1 MAIDSLHAWTGGRPA
16 FSDFGE
22 YESLGTA
29 VVELQRMAAEL
40 SAPVLIVT
48 ERNRASADA
57 GGVNAAAGSRKVEYG
72 AETVT
77 GLYRETEKDE
87 NGRVRPAPFNAA
99 GEVAAHVV
107 LEKNRHGAGGR
118 VNLRFHGALQ
128 RFTEA

>member
-1 MAIDSLHAWTGGRPA
+1 LN
-16 FSDFGE
+16 
-22 YESLGTA
+22 
-29 VVELQRMAAEL
+29 
-40 SAPVLIVT
+40 APVLIVT